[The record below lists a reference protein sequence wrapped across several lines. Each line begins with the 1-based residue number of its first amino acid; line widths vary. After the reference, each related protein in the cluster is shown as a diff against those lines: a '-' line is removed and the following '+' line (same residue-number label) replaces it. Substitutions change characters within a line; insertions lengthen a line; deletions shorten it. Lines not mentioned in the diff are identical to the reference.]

1 MDDPKNFKFEDGRT
15 EYALFLETEDW
26 QLNQK
31 IEDLYF

>member
-1 MDDPKNFKFEDGRT
+1 MILKILDVKT
-15 EYALFLETEDW
+15 EERSMSCFLETEDW